1 MSGAEAALIRKAT
14 GPHEIEVVRG
24 LFAEYAAELPVDLGF
39 QGFAEELAT
48 LPGAYAGPGGVLL
61 LAWADDLPAGCA
73 GVRPLE
79 PGACELKRLY
89 VRPAFRGRGL
99 ARRLAA
105 AALAEA
111 RDRGYARVRL
121 DTLPGMIE
129 AQRLYRTLGFREI
142 GPYRANPVPGAKY
155 MELAL

>member
-1 MSGAEAALIRKAT
+1 MTDAEAALIRAAT
-14 GPHEIEVVRG
+14 RPHDIEVVRG

-39 QGFAEELAT
+39 QGFADELAT
-48 LPGAYAGPGGVLL
+48 LPGAYGAPAGVLL
-61 LAWADDLPAGCA
+61 LAWAGDLPAGCV

-99 ARRLAA
+99 ARRMAA

-111 RDRGYARVRL
+111 RDRGYGRMLL
-121 DTLPGMIE
+121 DTLPGMLE
-129 AQRLYRTLGFREI
+129 AQKLYRALGFREI

>member
-1 MSGAEAALIRKAT
+1 MSVAEAVAIRPAT
-14 GPHEIEVVRG
+14 GLHEIDVVRA
-24 LFAEYAAELPVDLGF
+24 LFAEYAAELPVDLAF

-48 LPGAYAGPGGVLL
+48 LPGAYAAPGGVLL
-61 LAWADDLPAGCA
+61 LAWADDLAAGCV
-73 GVRPLE
+73 GLRPLA

-99 ARRLAA
+99 ARLLAG

-111 RDRGYARVRL
+111 RARRFVRILL
-121 DTLPGMIE
+121 DTLPGMVE